1 MDVRRQLKWSIA
13 GGLVS
18 IIATVAGIGQ
28 IAPTNENRR
37 SAAIAL
43 EQQGRVSEAEAAWQ
57 EIAKTIPG
65 DAEAYAHLGL
75 LQAREEH
82 YEEAIPL
89 YRRALALK
97 PKMTGL
103 RMNLGL
109 AYFKDGDLQL
119 AVTTFEPL
127 LRATPKGSPEALR
140 LTTLIGLADYGLGAY
155 ADAVPYLK
163 EATASDPQNL
173 PFRMMLVRACLRSKQ
188 YQCVLDVCR
197 EILTLNAESAEA
209 DMLAGEAY
217 DEMKNEVDATTE
229 FQAAVK
235 ADPRAPDVHFGYGY
249 LLWRQL
255 KFDEAETEFKSELA
269 NNPDHPLALTYLG
282 DTEIRLN
289 HSDAAVPYLQHA
301 IQIRPTIAL
310 AHLDLGMSYQREGRT
325 DDALRE
331 LKGAEKLA
339 LDDPTVH
346 WHLGRLYQSLG
357 RKAEAKTE
365 LEKTQDLQTK
375 KNESLREQMNQVETK
390 PDEPNAGM
398 PTK

>member
-1 MDVRRQLKWSIA
+1 MRRQLKWSIA

-140 LTTLIGLADYGLGAY
+140 RRPSSGWQTTDW
-155 ADAVPYLK
+155 
-163 EATASDPQNL
+163 E
-173 PFRMMLVRACLRSKQ
+173 
-188 YQCVLDVCR
+188 
-197 EILTLNAESAEA
+197 
-209 DMLAGEAY
+209 
-217 DEMKNEVDATTE
+217 
-229 FQAAVK
+229 
-235 ADPRAPDVHFGYGY
+235 H
-249 LLWRQL
+249 
-255 KFDEAETEFKSELA
+255 
-269 NNPDHPLALTYLG
+269 
-282 DTEIRLN
+282 
-289 HSDAAVPYLQHA
+289 
-301 IQIRPTIAL
+301 
-310 AHLDLGMSYQREGRT
+310 
-325 DDALRE
+325 
-331 LKGAEKLA
+331 
-339 LDDPTVH
+339 
-346 WHLGRLYQSLG
+346 
-357 RKAEAKTE
+357 
-365 LEKTQDLQTK
+365 
-375 KNESLREQMNQVETK
+375 
-390 PDEPNAGM
+390 M
-398 PTK
+398 PTRFRT